1 MTNSRKGAW
10 KVYPFLI
17 SHSVKL
23 QRSNNSDRRKILM
36 PWMIILSYVFVI
48 SKKESLHGSTFFP
61 LNCLCLDIVIEN
73 LRLIG
78 RRNPSSEALIWNAV
92 TMEGTGFQ
100 CWCFRFTSHSFV
112 TEWQASLADLP
123 IITLK
128 MGQLTVFTN
137 PVISQQ
143 NYSTYPE

>member
-17 SHSVKL
+17 SHCVKL

-36 PWMIILSYVFVI
+36 PRMIILSYVFVI

-100 CWCFRFTSHSFV
+100 CWRFQIYKSFFCHRVTSKPCWPSYNNF
-112 TEWQASLADLP
+112 
-123 IITLK
+123 K
-128 MGQLTVFTN
+128 NGTVDSIYQPCHF
-137 PVISQQ
+137 SAKL
-143 NYSTYPE
+143 